1 MTITETPT
9 VPTRAEVA
17 LPAPKSQG
25 ISRSIVIALVVAAL
39 GIGFATGRLL
49 ATSAQAWTGDYEVA
63 DGAGAEEQAGDR

>member
-9 VPTRAEVA
+9 VQTRAEVA

-39 GIGFATGRLL
+39 GIGFAIGSLL
-49 ATSAQAWTGDYEVA
+49 F
-63 DGAGAEEQAGDR
+63 GA